1 MLKLAIYP
9 AWPSLARE
17 CGEAIETLPFQAGP
31 RRRITSHL
39 PTPPNFFLSSLS
51 SRKVR
56 DLRHDHLH
64 ASILQHTSTFT
75 MTAADIDSKKR
86 KRKHKSKKGED
97 VEEVEPVKAHTN
109 GAAAVAKP
117 RKKSKKEHTP
127 EPEIEEVVEAS
138 EDDAE
143 EDEEV
148 EEDEEKVNAELK
160 QIAADAKAAK
170 AAKKKAAKA
179 EQGEDEADEFD
190 ASAGSGANALAVTD
204 LPFGTSIPTVD
215 DPTRFDELNL
225 SDRTMEA
232 IKTMGFETMTE
243 IQRKAI
249 PPLLRYARMLYRGNY
264 RTDTVQRKGRPGS
277 SKDWKWKDAC
287 FSPPRHRDAVL
298 YALQAPKR
306 NWCHRRI
313 ADARVGP
320 PDFRSGT

>member
-1 MLKLAIYP
+1 L
-9 AWPSLARE
+9 
-17 CGEAIETLPFQAGP
+17 
-31 RRRITSHL
+31 
-39 PTPPNFFLSSLS
+39 
-51 SRKVR
+51 
-56 DLRHDHLH
+56 
-64 ASILQHTSTFT
+64 T

-97 VEEVEPVKAHTN
+97 AEEVEPVKAHTN

-127 EPEIEEVVEAS
+127 EPEIEEDFEAS
-138 EDDAE
+138 EDAAE
-143 EDEEV
+143 EEEEEV

-179 EQGEDEADEFD
+179 AQGEDENDEVD

-249 PPLLRYARMLYRGNY
+249 PPLLRYARMLHCGYFG
-264 RTDTVQRKGRPGS
+264 TDTVQRKGCTGS
-277 SKDWKWKDAC
+277 RKDWKWKDAC
-287 FSPPRHRDAVL
+287 LSPPRHRDAVL

-306 NWCHRRI
+306 NWCHCRI
-313 ADARVGP
+313 ADPRVGT
-320 PDFRSGT
+320 PDFRSGA